1 MIKSSRLIGKIYFD
15 VFAGQLFAPV
25 NFRASLAPFHHS
37 NAIIPPKAATANIGE
52 ITAAFATVAAAVPFA
67 APAVPAAVVPAAA
80 VPAAAVPFAA
90 PAVPAAT
97 VASAIIFLL
106 FQWLYVVLSVE
117 RNKKELVCTPLN
129 TSIFGFTSQA
139 KKITEPLQAAL
150 LLFPFPKTLPCT
162 S

>member
-1 MIKSSRLIGKIYFD
+1 VIKSSRLIGKIYFD

-67 APAVPAAVVPAAA
+67 APAVPAAVVPAAV
-80 VPAAAVPFAA
+80 VPPA

-150 LLFPFPKTLPCT
+150 LLFPFPKT
-162 S
+162 